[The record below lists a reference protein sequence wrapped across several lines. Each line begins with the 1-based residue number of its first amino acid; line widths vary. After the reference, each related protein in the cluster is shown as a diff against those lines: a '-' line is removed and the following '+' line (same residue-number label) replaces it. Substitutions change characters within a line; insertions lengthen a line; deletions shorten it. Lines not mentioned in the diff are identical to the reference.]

1 MPVLFCA
8 GRRPTLLPA
17 NVFMTKRPS
26 SNCLA
31 IMLAA
36 AILSPALWAQ
46 TAAARSSDSPVALP
60 SFEVVGTPVAGLPAV
75 DDYAEATT
83 TVSST
88 QLSDL
93 NALDFAS
100 ALRRTPGVTI
110 SRYNQVGAF
119 GGDAGGA
126 VFVRGLG
133 VSRPGGEIK
142 TLVDGVPKLNGIF
155 NHPLL
160 DLMSIDL
167 AARIDVHA
175 RATPLEF
182 GNTFAA
188 INIITPRV
196 EQPGTIA
203 RTDVAAGSF
212 GTAVERLDV
221 GAKEGAFDYYFN
233 QSYRRS
239 DGARP
244 DSNGRMENYFLRLG
258 WTLSPAWNLS
268 YELNR
273 THNNATDPGGEV
285 PSPGVASTRGETYA
299 TADWLHIAAL
309 TWHYTRADG
318 SIRAYLNDGEGN
330 WIRRPFSGNA
340 DSLNDW
346 RLSGVRWRETLH
358 LGEGGEILTGA
369 DLDYD
374 RGTSTSVP
382 LVGAPAVFGP
392 ATLRLFSPYAGMS
405 HTLTLDDGARLTP
418 SLGARFYDHSQFG
431 SLWAPQAGVTLVS
444 GATQWH
450 AGASRAVN
458 FPGLEVEAF
467 SQIIIPALGQSWQAL
482 KPEKANQYELGVR
495 HTLAPGTDVAV
506 TAFRNDARDRYL
518 IELPPPPPPRFVN
531 FASYRTE
538 GVEVTAETAPTKE
551 IAVFAGVSLLRTT
564 PGDVPYA
571 PKSTLT
577 GGLNWRLAPGWFASV
592 DGSYASA
599 MHVLTE
605 ARFSSAANPN
615 IVGAHF
621 LLNARLA
628 RRFAWG
634 PAGAHRAEAYL
645 AGENLTDRRFAYQPG
660 YPIPG
665 INGMLGLRL
674 EW

>member
-1 MPVLFCA
+1 MRNPYLSQTIVALTA
-8 GRRPTLLPA
+8 
-17 NVFMTKRPS
+17 
-26 SNCLA
+26 
-31 IMLAA
+31 LAA
-36 AILSPALWAQ
+36 AILSPATWAQ
-46 TAAARSSDSPVALP
+46 NAAAQAGESPVKLP
-60 SFEVVGTPVAGLPAV
+60 SFEVVGTPVAGLPTV
-75 DDYAEATT
+75 DDYASATT
-83 TVSST
+83 TVSAA
-88 QLSDL
+88 QLNEL

-142 TLVDGVPKLNGIF
+142 TLVDGVPKLNGVF

-212 GTAVERLDV
+212 GTAIESLDV

-244 DSNGRMENYFLRLG
+244 DSEGRMENYFLRLG

-268 YELNR
+268 YEVNR
-273 THNNATDPGGEV
+273 THNNATDPGIV
-285 PSPGVASTRGETYA
+285 ITPQSPVGSLSTRGDTYA

-318 SIRAYLNDGEGN
+318 SIRAYLNDGEGD
-330 WIRRPFSGNA
+330 WLRRSSSRNA

-358 LGEGGEILTGA
+358 LWEGGEILTGA

-382 LVGAPAVFGP
+382 PVGAAAVFGP
-392 ATLRLFSPYAGMS
+392 ATLRIFSPYAGVS
-405 HTLTLDDGARLTP
+405 HTLTLDGGARLTP

-444 GATQWH
+444 GDTQWH

-495 HTLAPGTDVAV
+495 HTLAPGTAVAV
-506 TAFRNDARDRYL
+506 TVFRNDARDRY
-518 IELPPPPPPRFVN
+518 IIQLPPPPPPRFVN

-538 GVEVTAETAPTKE
+538 GVEVTAETAPTKRV
-551 IAVFAGVSLLRTT
+551 AVFAGGSLLRTT

-571 PKSTLT
+571 PRSTLT
-577 GGLNWRLAPGWFASV
+577 GGLNWQFTPGWFASV
-592 DGSYASA
+592 DGSYASE

-605 ARFSSAANPN
+605 ARFSGVGNPSV
-615 IVGAHF
+615 VGAHF

-634 PAGAHRAEAYL
+634 PANVHRAEAYV
-645 AGENLTDRRFAYQPG
+645 AGENLTDRSFAYQPG

>member
-1 MPVLFCA
+1 
-8 GRRPTLLPA
+8 
-17 NVFMTKRPS
+17 MTKRPFS
-26 SNCLA
+26 CCLA
-31 IMLAA
+31 LLSAA
-36 AILSPALWAQ
+36 ALLSPAARAQ
-46 TAAARSSDSPVALP
+46 TSAAHSGDSPVTLP

-83 TVSST
+83 TVSAT
-88 QLSDL
+88 QLRDL

-119 GGDAGGA
+119 GGDSGGA

-196 EQPGTIA
+196 EQPGTIL

-244 DSNGRMENYFLRLG
+244 DSNGSMENYFLRLG

-268 YELNR
+268 YEVNR
-273 THNNATDPGGEV
+273 THNNATDPGSDV
-285 PSPGVASTRGETYA
+285 PTPGVASTRGETYA

-318 SIRAYLNDGEGN
+318 SIRAYLNDGVGN

-358 LGEGGEILTGA
+358 LWEGGEVLTGA

-374 RGTSTSVP
+374 HGTSTSVP
-382 LVGAPAVFGP
+382 PAGAPAVFGP
-392 ATLRLFSPYAGMS
+392 ATLRIFSPYAGVS
-405 HTLTLDDGARLTP
+405 QTVTLDDGVKLTP

-431 SLWAPQAGVTLVS
+431 SLWAPQAGLTLTS

-467 SQIIIPALGQSWQAL
+467 SQIIIPALGQSWQTL

-495 HTLAPGTDVAV
+495 QTLAPGTEVAV
-506 TAFRNDARDRYL
+506 TVFRNDARDRYL
-518 IELPPPPPPRFVN
+518 IQLPPPPPPQFVN
-531 FASYRTE
+531 FASYQTE
-538 GVEVTAETAPTKE
+538 GIEVTAETAPTKE

-571 PKSTLT
+571 PRSTLT
-577 GGLNWRLAPGWFASV
+577 GGLNWQFAPGWFASV

-605 ARFSSAANPN
+605 ARFSGVGNPDT
-615 IVGAHF
+615 VGAHF

-634 PAGAHRAEAYL
+634 PVGAHRAEAYL
-645 AGENLTDRRFAYQPG
+645 AGENLTDRRFSYQPG

-674 EW
+674 DW

>member
-1 MPVLFCA
+1 MRQPRA
-8 GRRPTLLPA
+8 GAHPATTL
-17 NVFMTKRPS
+17 MSKRPFL
-26 SNCLA
+26 NCLA
-31 IMLAA
+31 ILFAA
-36 AILSPALWAQ
+36 ALLSPVARTQ
-46 TAAARSSDSPVALP
+46 TAAARSGEAPVTLP

-75 DDYAEATT
+75 NDYAEATT
-83 TVSST
+83 TVSAT
-88 QLSDL
+88 QLNDL

-167 AARIDVHA
+167 AARIEVHA
-175 RATPLEF
+175 QATPLEF

-212 GTAVERLDV
+212 GTAIERLDV

-244 DSNGRMENYFLRLG
+244 DSDGRMENYFLRLG
-258 WTLSPAWNLS
+258 WALSPAWNLS
-268 YELNR
+268 YEVNH
-273 THNNATDPGGEV
+273 THNHATDPGSDV
-285 PSPGVASTRGETYA
+285 PTPGVASTRGETYA
-299 TADWLHIAAL
+299 TADWLHLVAL
-309 TWHYTRADG
+309 TWHYARADG

-358 LGEGGEILTGA
+358 LWKGGEILAGA

-374 RGTSTSVP
+374 HGTSTSVP
-382 LVGAPAVFGP
+382 PVGAPAVFGP
-392 ATLRLFSPYAGMS
+392 ATFRIFSPYAGVS
-405 HTLTLDDGARLTP
+405 HTLTLDNGVRLTP
-418 SLGARFYDHSQFG
+418 SLGARFYDHNQFG

-467 SQIIIPALGQSWQAL
+467 SQIIIPPLGQSWQTL

-495 HTLAPGTDVAV
+495 QTLAPGTDVAV
-506 TAFRNDARDRYL
+506 TVFRNDASDRYL
-518 IELPPPPPPRFVN
+518 IQLPPPPPPRFVN
-531 FASYRTE
+531 FASDRTE
-538 GVEVTAETAPTKE
+538 GVEVTAETAPTRQ

-571 PKSTLT
+571 PRSTLT
-577 GGLNWRLAPGWFASV
+577 GGLNWQFASGWYASV

-605 ARFSSAANPN
+605 ARFSGAANPN
-615 IVGAHF
+615 MVGAHF

-634 PAGAHRAEAYL
+634 AAGARRAEAYL

-665 INGMLGLRL
+665 LNGMLGLRL